1 MNTPSKRELRVLM
14 EKQNS
19 PCISLYLPTYKA
31 GTGAEMQ
38 QNPLRLRNQIR
49 EVENRLL
56 LSKSRSMDREE
67 LLKPIQALLDDAQ
80 FWLHQSDGLAIFRSP
95 KVFQYYRLPSK
106 FQEQV
111 VVGDHFYLKPLLP
124 FLTNDGRFY
133 VLALSQNKLRL
144 IDCTRYSATEVE
156 LPESV
161 PVSLSEALRYDDP
174 DNQLNYHSSS
184 SGSLIGKGGR
194 RGTIF
199 HGQGVGTDDE
209 KDNILR
215 YFQQV
220 DKGLHELL
228 HNEKA
233 PLVLAGVDYLLPIY
247 QKANTYA
254 HLIDQGLQG
263 NPDKLRTEDVHLQA
277 LPIVEPYFQKAQ
289 REVFDFYRE
298 YAGTERVSNTT
309 GKIVLAAFYGRVEN
323 LFVAVNEEQWGIFDP
338 VSNIVHIHK
347 EARFN
352 DDDLLDVAA
361 TQTLLH
367 GGSVYAVDRAQM
379 PDEGLLAAVFRY

>member
-1 MNTPSKRELRVLM
+1 
-14 EKQNS
+14 
-19 PCISLYLPTYKA
+19 
-31 GTGAEMQ
+31 MQ

-56 LSKSRSMDREE
+56 LSKSRFIDREE
-67 LLKPIQALLDDAQ
+67 LLKPMQALLDDTQ

-95 KVFQYYRLPSK
+95 KLFHYYRLSSK

-111 VVGDHFYLKPLLP
+111 VVSDHFYLKPLLP

-133 VLALSQNKLRL
+133 ILALSQNKLRL
-144 IDCTRYSATEVE
+144 LECTRYSATEVE

-161 PVSLSEALRYDDP
+161 PGSLSEALKYDDP
-174 DNQLNYHSSS
+174 ENQLNYHSSS

-263 NPDKLRTEDVHLQA
+263 NPDKLRTEDVHSQA

-298 YAGTERVSNTT
+298 YAGTERVSNNT

-323 LFVAVNEEQWGIFDP
+323 LFAAVNEEQWGIFDP

-379 PDEGLLAAVFRY
+379 PDEGLLAAVYRY

>member
-14 EKQNS
+14 EIRNS

-111 VVGDHFYLKPLLP
+111 VVGDHFY
-124 FLTNDGRFY
+124 

-144 IDCTRYSATEVE
+144 IDCTRYSATVVE

-161 PVSLSEALRYDDP
+161 PVSLSEALMYDDP

-220 DKGLHELL
+220 
-228 HNEKA
+228 
-233 PLVLAGVDYLLPIY
+233 
-247 QKANTYA
+247 
-254 HLIDQGLQG
+254 
-263 NPDKLRTEDVHLQA
+263 
-277 LPIVEPYFQKAQ
+277 
-289 REVFDFYRE
+289 
-298 YAGTERVSNTT
+298 
-309 GKIVLAAFYGRVEN
+309 
-323 LFVAVNEEQWGIFDP
+323 
-338 VSNIVHIHK
+338 
-347 EARFN
+347 
-352 DDDLLDVAA
+352 
-361 TQTLLH
+361 
-367 GGSVYAVDRAQM
+367 
-379 PDEGLLAAVFRY
+379 